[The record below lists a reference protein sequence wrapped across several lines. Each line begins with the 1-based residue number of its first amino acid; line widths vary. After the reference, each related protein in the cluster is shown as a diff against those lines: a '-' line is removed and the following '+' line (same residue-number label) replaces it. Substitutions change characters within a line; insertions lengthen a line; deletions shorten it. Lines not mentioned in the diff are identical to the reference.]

1 MKNYL
6 HKIYIIHYTKLSD
19 RKTHMQNEI
28 QKWKILVPYKFFEEY
43 DQEVLTPL
51 DVFDNFDT
59 NLFKALHRRD
69 MKKGETSLCFKYKN
83 ILKEIA
89 ESEDGEYFLILE
101 DDVIFKEDPLIYIN
115 KVIEKCEN
123 ENIDFDCVFMG
134 EAALRVGDN
143 RDIFYKKDYP
153 ATNGLC
159 TVLYKRRA
167 IEKLYESLKHA
178 KICRPMDWELNERFK
193 QLNFNVYWGKAI
205 TEHGSVTAVHDQSL
219 AGLKSSL
226 RERY

>member
-6 HKIYIIHYTKLSD
+6 HKIYIIHYTKLAD
-19 RKTHMQNEI
+19 RKTHMQNEM
-28 QKWKILVPYKFFEEY
+28 QKWNISTPYEFYEKQ
-43 DQEVLTPL
+43 DQEALTSL
-51 DVFDNFDT
+51 EIFDNFDMS
-59 NLFKALHRRD
+59 LFKALHSRD
-69 MKKGETSLCFKYKN
+69 MKKGEASLCLKYRN
-83 ILKEIA
+83 ILKQIA
-89 ESEDGEYFLILE
+89 ESKDGEYFLILE

-115 KVIEKCEN
+115 KIIEKCEN

-134 EAALRVGDN
+134 EAALRVGDS
-143 RDIFYKKDYP
+143 RDVFFKKEYP

-159 TVLYKRRA
+159 TVLYKRSA
-167 IEKLYESLKHA
+167 IKKLYESLKYA

-193 QLNFNVYWGKAI
+193 QLDFNVYWGKAI
-205 TEHGSVTAVHDQSL
+205 TEHGSVTAVHDKSL